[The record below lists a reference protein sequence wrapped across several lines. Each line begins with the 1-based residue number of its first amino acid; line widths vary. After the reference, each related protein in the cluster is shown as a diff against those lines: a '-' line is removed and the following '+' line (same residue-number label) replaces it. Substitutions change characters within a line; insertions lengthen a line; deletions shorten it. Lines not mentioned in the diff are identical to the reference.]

1 MSSATYDPE
10 KFRSNANDYLS
21 NYYNDHK
28 SRCVALALSNPT
40 KFYNAKGKV
49 VEILKR
55 DLVDKFYDSIF
66 DVLSKGT
73 VNGKQIYGGILDLQ
87 TYPIRY
93 PAHLINEEALS
104 FSSTIDHM
112 LSHIVDIIMPESI
125 DIVVTSKLSSA
136 GKESLHKGGITPPI
150 EG

>member
-1 MSSATYDPE
+1 MSSSTYNPE
-10 KFRSNANDYLS
+10 KFRTNANDYLS

-28 SRCVALALSNPT
+28 SKMIALALSNPT
-40 KFYNAKGKV
+40 LFYEAKGSV

-55 DLVDKFYDSIF
+55 DLVDKFYDTIF

-73 VNGKQIYGGILDLQ
+73 VNGKQIYDGKLTLAK
-87 TYPIRY
+87 YPIRY

-125 DIVVTSKLSSA
+125 DKVITSKLSAIGQASP
-136 GKESLHKGGITPPI
+136 TPPF